1 MTRVLMIVN
10 DIDSQPRRLLPR
22 LIAAHIDVDIRIGP
36 GPAGTWNAVP
46 GPEAVE
52 TYDGFVYLGG
62 GLMPDETDR
71 APLLEAEARLS
82 RQALETDLPQFGI
95 CLGGQLIAHVIGGD
109 VRAQTGA
116 PEKGYT
122 WIDMTEEAAQDPVF
136 FAIGNSAAFVE
147 SHVDRIVDL
156 PPEATL
162 LATSTACRFQA
173 FRIGNAW
180 GTQFHPESTG
190 QNIRNW
196 DADKL
201 QELGFNKETLLD
213 QAEERGEDSQRD
225 AKALLTAFLDV
236 VRSKHQ

>member
-1 MTRVLMIVN
+1 MTRLLVIVN
-10 DIDSQPRRLLPR
+10 HIESQPGLLTQWMISENIEFD
-22 LIAAHIDVDIRIGP
+22 LRIG
-36 GPAGTWNAVP
+36 GVSRL
-46 GPEAVE
+46 PEPSALSD
-52 TYDGFVYLGG
+52 YDGLIMLGG
-62 GLMPDETDR
+62 GYMPDDTDR
-71 APLLEAEARLS
+71 APWLEVEARLS
-82 RQALETDLPQFGI
+82 QHALETDLPQFGI
-95 CLGGQLIAHVIGGD
+95 CLGGQLIAQVIGGD

-122 WIDMTEEAAQDPVF
+122 WIDMTEHAAQDPVF
-136 FAIGNSAAFVE
+136 SAIGNRAAFVE

-162 LATSTACRFQA
+162 LATSTVCRFQA

-201 QELGFNKETLLD
+201 QELGFNKETLLE